1 MVDPSGTDNFSVS
14 VIIPTFNRVEYL
26 PDALDS
32 VYSQTHSVSEVIVV
46 DDGST
51 DHTVEKLSPAY
62 PSVQFLRQENQGV
75 SAARNLGI
83 AQASHPWIALLD
95 SDDRWTPQKLE
106 QQITHLSQNPSLRA
120 VHSGEKWI
128 RDGKEIN
135 IPASLDKSKDGLW
148 ERSLE
153 KCIICPSSVLLHQS
167 VFEKT
172 GTFDPS
178 LAICEDYDFWLRL
191 LLTHEIG
198 LIEEPL
204 VHKYGGHPDQLSMST
219 WGLDRF
225 RVQSL
230 EKISTFKNITPRH
243 QAQIYET
250 IIRKTDLLIQG
261 FKKHGKYEEAQRYQ
275 VQKDT
280 AIHELSLLSEN
291 IVS

>member
-1 MVDPSGTDNFSVS
+1 MD
-14 VIIPTFNRVEYL
+14 
-26 PDALDS
+26 
-32 VYSQTHSVSEVIVV
+32 
-46 DDGST
+46 
-51 DHTVEKLSPAY
+51 
-62 PSVQFLRQENQGV
+62 RQIN
-75 SAARNLGI
+75 
-83 AQASHPWIALLD
+83 
-95 SDDRWTPQKLE
+95 
-106 QQITHLSQNPSLRA
+106 HLSQNPSLRA
-120 VHSGEKWI
+120 VHTGEKWI
-128 RDGKEIN
+128 RNGKEIN
-135 IPASLDKSKDGLW
+135 IPASLDKTKDGLW

-167 VFEKT
+167 VFEKI

-191 LLTHEIG
+191 LLTHKIG

-230 EKISTFKNITPRH
+230 EKISTFGHIKPS
-243 QAQIYET
+243 QKAQINET
-250 IIRKTDLLIQG
+250 IFRKTDLLIQG

-275 VQKDT
+275 DLKDQ
-280 AIHELSLLSEN
+280 ASHQLSLLGEN

>member
-32 VYSQTHSVSEVIVV
+32 VYSQTHPVTEVIVV

-51 DHTVEKLSPAY
+51 DHTVEKLSPSY

-75 SAARNLGI
+75 SSARNLGI
-83 AQASHPWIALLD
+83 AKASHPWIALLD

-106 QQITHLSQNPSLRA
+106 RQVTHLSQNPSLRA
-120 VHSGEKWI
+120 VHTGEKWI

-135 IPASLDKSKDGLW
+135 IPASLDKSKEGLW

-153 KCIICPSSVLLHQS
+153 KCIICPSSVLLHPS

-243 QAQIYET
+243 RAPIYET
-250 IIRKTDLLIQG
+250 IIRKTDLLVKG
-261 FKKHGKYEEAQRYQ
+261 FIKHEKHQEAQRYQ

>member
-32 VYSQTHSVSEVIVV
+32 VYSQTHPVTEVIVV

-51 DHTVEKLSPAY
+51 DHTVEKLSPSY

-75 SAARNLGI
+75 SSARNLGI
-83 AQASHPWIALLD
+83 AKASHPWIALLD

-106 QQITHLSQNPSLRA
+106 RQITHLSQNPSLRA
-120 VHSGEKWI
+120 VHTGEKWI

-135 IPASLDKSKDGLW
+135 IPASLDKSKEGLW

-191 LLTHEIG
+191 LLTHQVG

-243 QAQIYET
+243 RAQIYET

>member
-32 VYSQTHSVSEVIVV
+32 VYSQTHPVSEVIVV

-51 DHTVEKLSPAY
+51 DHTVEKLSPSY

-75 SAARNLGI
+75 SSARNLGI
-83 AQASHPWIALLD
+83 AKASHPWIALLD

-106 QQITHLSQNPSLRA
+106 RQVTHLSQNPSLRA
-120 VHSGEKWI
+120 VHTGEKWI

-135 IPASLDKSKDGLW
+135 IPASLDKSKEGLW

-243 QAQIYET
+243 RAQIYET

>member
-1 MVDPSGTDNFSVS
+1 MVDPSGADNFPVS
-14 VIIPTFNRVEYL
+14 VIIPTHNRAEYL
-26 PDALDS
+26 PHALDS
-32 VYSQTHSVSEVIVV
+32 VYSQACPVVEVIVV

-51 DHTVEKLSPAY
+51 DHTVEKLRSAY
-62 PSVQFLRQENQGV
+62 PSVHFLKQENHGV
-75 SAARNLGI
+75 SSARNLGI
-83 AQASHPWIALLD
+83 VKASHPWIALLD
-95 SDDRWTPQKLE
+95 SDDRWAPQKL
-106 QQITHLSQNPSLRA
+106 QRQINHLSQKPSLRA
-120 VHSGEKWI
+120 VHTGEKWI
-128 RDGKEIN
+128 RNGKQVN
-135 IPASLDKSKDGLW
+135 IPATLDKSEDRLW

-167 VFEKT
+167 VFKKI
-172 GTFDPS
+172 GNFDHS
-178 LAICEDYDFWLRL
+178 LPICEDYDFWLRL
-191 LLTHEIG
+191 LLTHKIG
-198 LIEEPL
+198 LIDEPL

-243 QAQIYET
+243 RAQIYET
-250 IIRKTDLLIQG
+250 IIRKTDLLVKG
-261 FKKHGKYEEAQRYQ
+261 FIKHQKHEEAERYQ

>member
-32 VYSQTHSVSEVIVV
+32 VYSQTHPVTEVIVV

-51 DHTVEKLSPAY
+51 DHTVEKLSPSY

-75 SAARNLGI
+75 SSARNLGI
-83 AQASHPWIALLD
+83 AKASHPWIALLD

-106 QQITHLSQNPSLRA
+106 RQINHLSQNPSLRA
-120 VHSGEKWI
+120 VHTGEKWI
-128 RDGKEIN
+128 RDGKDIN

-230 EKISTFKNITPRH
+230 KKISGFENITPRH
-243 QAQIYET
+243 RAQIYET

>member
-32 VYSQTHSVSEVIVV
+32 VYSQTHPVTEVIVV

-51 DHTVEKLSPAY
+51 DHTVEKLSPSY

-75 SAARNLGI
+75 SSARNLGI
-83 AQASHPWIALLD
+83 AKASHPWIALLD

-120 VHSGEKWI
+120 VHTEEKWI

-230 EKISTFKNITPRH
+230 KKISGFENITPRH
-243 QAQIYET
+243 RAQIYET

>member
-32 VYSQTHSVSEVIVV
+32 VYSQTHPVTEVIVV

-51 DHTVEKLSPAY
+51 DHTVEKLSPSY

-75 SAARNLGI
+75 SSARNLGI
-83 AQASHPWIALLD
+83 AKASHPWIALLD

-120 VHSGEKWI
+120 VHTGEKWI

-135 IPASLDKSKDGLW
+135 IPASLDKSKEGLW

-191 LLTHEIG
+191 LLTHQVG
-198 LIEEPL
+198 LVEEPL

-243 QAQIYET
+243 RAQIYET

>member
-14 VIIPTFNRVEYL
+14 VIIPTFNRIEFL
-26 PDALDS
+26 SHALDS
-32 VYSQTHSVSEVIVV
+32 VFSQSYAATEVIVV

-62 PSVQFLRQENQGV
+62 PSVRFLRQENQGV
-75 SAARNLGI
+75 SAARNFGI
-83 AQASHPWIALLD
+83 IEAENPWIALLD
-95 SDDRWTPQKLE
+95 SDDRWAPEKLDR
-106 QQITHLSQNPSLRA
+106 QINHLSQNPSLRA
-120 VHSGEKWI
+120 VHTGEKWI
-128 RDGKEIN
+128 RNGQEIN
-135 IPASLDKSKDGLW
+135 IPASLDKTKDGLW

-167 VFEKT
+167 VFEKIA
-172 GTFDPS
+172 TFDPS

-204 VHKYGGHPDQLSMST
+204 VHKYGGHPDQLSTST

-230 EKISTFKNITPRH
+230 KKISGFENISPT
-243 QAQIYET
+243 QKAQIHET
-250 IIRKTDLLIQG
+250 IFRKTDLLIQG

-275 VQKDT
+275 AIKDQ
-280 AIHELSLLSEN
+280 ASHQLSLLSEN

>member
-32 VYSQTHSVSEVIVV
+32 VYSQTHPVSEVIVV

-51 DHTVEKLSPAY
+51 DHTVEKLSPSY

-75 SAARNLGI
+75 SSARNLGI
-83 AQASHPWIALLD
+83 AKASHPWIALLD

-106 QQITHLSQNPSLRA
+106 RQINHLSQNPSLRA

-135 IPASLDKSKDGLW
+135 IPASLDKSKEGLW

-198 LIEEPL
+198 LIDEPL

-230 EKISTFKNITPRH
+230 KKISGFENITPRH
-243 QAQIYET
+243 RAQIYET

>member
-32 VYSQTHSVSEVIVV
+32 VYSQTHPVSEVIVV

-75 SAARNLGI
+75 SSARNLGI

-106 QQITHLSQNPSLRA
+106 RQVTHLSQNPSLRA
-120 VHSGEKWI
+120 VHTGEKWI

-135 IPASLDKSKDGLW
+135 IPASLDKSKEGLW

-198 LIEEPL
+198 LIDEPL

-219 WGLDRF
+219 WGLNRF

-230 EKISTFKNITPRH
+230 EKISTFKNINPR
-243 QAQIYET
+243 QKAQIYET
-250 IIRKTDLLIQG
+250 IICKTELLVKG
-261 FKKHGKYEEAQRYQ
+261 FIKHEKHQEAQRYQ

>member
-32 VYSQTHSVSEVIVV
+32 VYSQTHPVTEVIVV

-51 DHTVEKLSPAY
+51 DHTVEKLSPSY

-75 SAARNLGI
+75 SSARNLGI
-83 AQASHPWIALLD
+83 AKASHPWIALLD

-106 QQITHLSQNPSLRA
+106 RQINHLSQNPSLRA
-120 VHSGEKWI
+120 VHTGEKWI
-128 RDGKEIN
+128 RDGKDIN
-135 IPASLDKSKDGLW
+135 IPASLDKSKDGIW

-230 EKISTFKNITPRH
+230 KKISGFENISPT
-243 QAQIYET
+243 QKAQIYET

-261 FKKHGKYEEAQRYQ
+261 FKKHGKDEEAQRYQ
-275 VQKDT
+275 ALKDQ
-280 AIHELSLLSEN
+280 ASHQLSLLSEN

>member
-32 VYSQTHSVSEVIVV
+32 VYSQTHPVSEVIVV

-51 DHTVEKLSPAY
+51 DHTVEKLSPSY

-75 SAARNLGI
+75 SSARNLGI
-83 AQASHPWIALLD
+83 AKASHPWIVLLD

-106 QQITHLSQNPSLRA
+106 RQVTHLSQNPSLRA
-120 VHSGEKWI
+120 VHTGEKWI

-135 IPASLDKSKDGLW
+135 IPASLDKSKEGLW

-230 EKISTFKNITPRH
+230 KKISGFENITPRH
-243 QAQIYET
+243 RAQIYET

>member
-32 VYSQTHSVSEVIVV
+32 VYSQTHPVTEVIVV

-62 PSVQFLRQENQGV
+62 PSAQFLRQENQGV
-75 SAARNLGI
+75 SSARNLGI
-83 AQASHPWIALLD
+83 AKASHPWIALLD

-106 QQITHLSQNPSLRA
+106 RQINHLSQNPSLRA
-120 VHSGEKWI
+120 VHTGEKWI

-135 IPASLDKSKDGLW
+135 IPASLDKSKEGLW

-198 LIEEPL
+198 LIDEPL

-243 QAQIYET
+243 RAQIYET

>member
-32 VYSQTHSVSEVIVV
+32 VYSQTHPVSEVIVV

-62 PSVQFLRQENQGV
+62 PSVQFLRQKNQGV
-75 SAARNLGI
+75 SSARNLGI
-83 AQASHPWIALLD
+83 AKATHPWIALLD

-106 QQITHLSQNPSLRA
+106 RQVTHLSQNPSLRA
-120 VHSGEKWI
+120 VHTGEKWI

-135 IPASLDKSKDGLW
+135 IPASLDKSKEGLW

-191 LLTHEIG
+191 LLTHKIG
-198 LIEEPL
+198 LIDEPL

-243 QAQIYET
+243 RAQIYET
-250 IIRKTDLLIQG
+250 IIRKTDLLVKG
-261 FKKHGKYEEAQRYQ
+261 FIKHEKHQEAQRYQ

>member
-14 VIIPTFNRVEYL
+14 VIIPTFNRIEFL
-26 PDALDS
+26 SHALDS
-32 VYSQTHSVSEVIVV
+32 VFSQSYEATEVIVV

-62 PSVQFLRQENQGV
+62 PSVRFLRQENQGV

-83 AQASHPWIALLD
+83 IKAENPWIALLD
-95 SDDRWTPQKLE
+95 SDDRWALEKLDR
-106 QQITHLSQNPSLRA
+106 QINHLSQNPSLRA
-120 VHSGEKWI
+120 VHTGEKWI
-128 RDGKEIN
+128 RNGKEIN
-135 IPASLDKSKDGLW
+135 IPASLDKTKDGLW

-167 VFEKT
+167 VFEKI

-230 EKISTFKNITPRH
+230 EKISTFGNIKPS
-243 QAQIYET
+243 QKAQIHET
-250 IIRKTDLLIQG
+250 IFRKTDLLIQG

-275 VQKDT
+275 ALKDQ
-280 AIHELSLLSEN
+280 ASHQLSLLSEN

>member
-32 VYSQTHSVSEVIVV
+32 VYSQTHPVSEVIVV

-51 DHTVEKLSPAY
+51 DHTVEKLSPSY

-75 SAARNLGI
+75 SSARNLGI
-83 AQASHPWIALLD
+83 AKASHPWIALLD

-106 QQITHLSQNPSLRA
+106 RQINHLSQNPSLRA

-135 IPASLDKSKDGLW
+135 IPASLDKSKEGLW

-198 LIEEPL
+198 LIDEPL

-230 EKISTFKNITPRH
+230 KKISGFENISPT
-243 QAQIYET
+243 QKAQIYET

-275 VQKDT
+275 ALKDQ
-280 AIHELSLLSEN
+280 ASYQLSLLSESE
-291 IVS
+291 VS

>member
-14 VIIPTFNRVEYL
+14 VIIPTFDRTEFL
-26 PDALDS
+26 SHALDS
-32 VYSQTHSVSEVIVV
+32 VFSQSYVATEVIVV

-62 PSVQFLRQENQGV
+62 PSVRFLRQENQGV

-83 AQASHPWIALLD
+83 MKAENPWIALLD
-95 SDDRWTPQKLE
+95 SDDRWAPEKLDR
-106 QQITHLSQNPSLRA
+106 QINHLSQNPSLRA
-120 VHSGEKWI
+120 VHTGEKWI
-128 RDGKEIN
+128 RNGQEIN
-135 IPASLDKSKDGLW
+135 IPASLDKTKDGLW

-167 VFEKT
+167 VFEKI

-230 EKISTFKNITPRH
+230 EKISTFGNISPT
-243 QAQIYET
+243 QKSQIHGT

-275 VQKDT
+275 ALKNQ
-280 AIHELSLLSEN
+280 ASHQLSLLSEN

>member
-32 VYSQTHSVSEVIVV
+32 VYSQTHPVSEVIVV

-62 PSVQFLRQENQGV
+62 PSVQFLRQKNQGV
-75 SAARNLGI
+75 SSARNLGI
-83 AQASHPWIALLD
+83 AKASHPWIALLD

-106 QQITHLSQNPSLRA
+106 RQVTHLSQNPSLRA
-120 VHSGEKWI
+120 VHTGEKWI

-135 IPASLDKSKDGLW
+135 IPASLDKSKEGLW

-198 LIEEPL
+198 LIDEPL

-230 EKISTFKNITPRH
+230 EKISTFKNINPR
-243 QAQIYET
+243 QKAQIYET
-250 IIRKTDLLIQG
+250 IIRKTDMLVKG
-261 FKKHGKYEEAQRYQ
+261 FIKHEKHQEAQRYQ

>member
-26 PDALDS
+26 PGALDS
-32 VYSQTHSVSEVIVV
+32 VYSQIHPVSEVIVV

-51 DHTVEKLSPAY
+51 DHTVEKLSPSY

-75 SAARNLGI
+75 SSARNLGI
-83 AQASHPWIALLD
+83 AKASHPWIALLD

-106 QQITHLSQNPSLRA
+106 RQINHLSQNPSLRA
-120 VHSGEKWI
+120 VHTEEKWI

-135 IPASLDKSKDGLW
+135 IPASLDKSKEGLW

-167 VFEKT
+167 VFEET

-198 LIEEPL
+198 LIDEPL

-230 EKISTFKNITPRH
+230 KKISGFENISPT
-243 QAQIYET
+243 QKAQIHET

-261 FKKHGKYEEAQRYQ
+261 FKKHGKYKEAQRYQ

-280 AIHELSLLSEN
+280 AIHELSLLNEN

>member
-32 VYSQTHSVSEVIVV
+32 VYSQTHPVSEVIVV

-75 SAARNLGI
+75 SSARNLGI
-83 AQASHPWIALLD
+83 AQASHPRIALLD

-106 QQITHLSQNPSLRA
+106 RQVTHLSQNPSLRA
-120 VHSGEKWI
+120 VHTGEKWI

-135 IPASLDKSKDGLW
+135 IPASLDKSKEGLW

-198 LIEEPL
+198 LIDEPL

-219 WGLDRF
+219 WGLNRF

-230 EKISTFKNITPRH
+230 EKISTFKNINPR
-243 QAQIYET
+243 QKAQIYET
-250 IIRKTDLLIQG
+250 IICKTELLVKG
-261 FKKHGKYEEAQRYQ
+261 FIKHEKHQEAQRYQ

>member
-32 VYSQTHSVSEVIVV
+32 VYSQIHPVTEVIVV

-62 PSVQFLRQENQGV
+62 PSAQFLRQENQGV
-75 SAARNLGI
+75 SSARNLGI
-83 AQASHPWIALLD
+83 AKASHPWIALLD

-120 VHSGEKWI
+120 VHTGEKWI

-230 EKISTFKNITPRH
+230 KKISGFENINPRH
-243 QAQIYET
+243 RAQIYET

-261 FKKHGKYEEAQRYQ
+261 FKKHDKYEEAQRYQ

>member
-32 VYSQTHSVSEVIVV
+32 VYSQTHPVTEVIVV

-75 SAARNLGI
+75 SSARNLGI
-83 AQASHPWIALLD
+83 AKASHPWIALLD

-120 VHSGEKWI
+120 VHTGEKWI

-135 IPASLDKSKDGLW
+135 IPASLDKSKEGLW

-198 LIEEPL
+198 LIDEPL

-243 QAQIYET
+243 RAQIYET

>member
-62 PSVQFLRQENQGV
+62 PSAQFLRQENQGV
-75 SAARNLGI
+75 SSARNLGI
-83 AQASHPWIALLD
+83 AKASHPWIALLD

-120 VHSGEKWI
+120 VHTGEKWI

-230 EKISTFKNITPRH
+230 KKISGFENLTPRH
-243 QAQIYET
+243 RAQIYET

-280 AIHELSLLSEN
+280 AIHELSLLNEN

>member
-14 VIIPTFNRVEYL
+14 VIIPTFNRIEFL
-26 PDALDS
+26 FHALDS
-32 VYSQTHSVSEVIVV
+32 VFSQSYAATEVIVV

-62 PSVQFLRQENQGV
+62 PSVRFLRQENQGV
-75 SAARNLGI
+75 SAARNLGVI
-83 AQASHPWIALLD
+83 KAENPWIALLD
-95 SDDRWTPQKLE
+95 SDDRWAPEKLDR
-106 QQITHLSQNPSLRA
+106 QINHLSQNPSLRA
-120 VHSGEKWI
+120 VHTGEKWI
-128 RDGKEIN
+128 RNGKEIN
-135 IPASLDKSKDGLW
+135 IPASLDKTKDGLW

-167 VFEKT
+167 VFEKI

-230 EKISTFKNITPRH
+230 EKISTFGNISPT
-243 QAQIYET
+243 QKSQIHGT

-275 VQKDT
+275 ALKNQ
-280 AIHELSLLSEN
+280 ASHQLSLLSEN

>member
-14 VIIPTFNRVEYL
+14 VIIPTFNRIEFL
-26 PDALDS
+26 SHALDS
-32 VYSQTHSVSEVIVV
+32 VFSQSYEATEIIVV

-62 PSVQFLRQENQGV
+62 PSVRFLRQENQGV

-83 AQASHPWIALLD
+83 IKAENPWIALLD
-95 SDDRWTPQKLE
+95 SDDRWAPEKLDR
-106 QQITHLSQNPSLRA
+106 QINHLSQNPSLRA
-120 VHSGEKWI
+120 VHTGEKWI
-128 RDGKEIN
+128 RNGKEIN
-135 IPASLDKSKDGLW
+135 IPASLDKTKDGLW

-167 VFEKT
+167 VFEKI

-191 LLTHEIG
+191 LLTHKIG

-230 EKISTFKNITPRH
+230 EKISTFGHIKPS
-243 QAQIYET
+243 QKAQINET
-250 IIRKTDLLIQG
+250 IFRKTDLLIQG

-275 VQKDT
+275 DLKDQ
-280 AIHELSLLSEN
+280 ASHQLSLLGEN

>member
-32 VYSQTHSVSEVIVV
+32 VYSQTHPVTEVIVV

-51 DHTVEKLSPAY
+51 DHTVEKLSPSY

-75 SAARNLGI
+75 SSARNLGI
-83 AQASHPWIALLD
+83 AKASHPWIALLD

-106 QQITHLSQNPSLRA
+106 RQINHLSQNPSLRA

-128 RDGKEIN
+128 RDGKEMN
-135 IPASLDKSKDGLW
+135 IPASLDKLKEGLW

-178 LAICEDYDFWLRL
+178 LAICEDYDFWIRL
-191 LLTHEIG
+191 LLTHQVG
-198 LIEEPL
+198 LVEEPL

-243 QAQIYET
+243 RAQIYET
-250 IIRKTDLLIQG
+250 IICKTDLLIQG

-280 AIHELSLLSEN
+280 AIHELSLLNEN

>member
-1 MVDPSGTDNFSVS
+1 M
-14 VIIPTFNRVEYL
+14 
-26 PDALDS
+26 
-32 VYSQTHSVSEVIVV
+32 

-75 SAARNLGI
+75 SSARNLGI
-83 AQASHPWIALLD
+83 AKASHPWIALLD

-120 VHSGEKWI
+120 VHTEEKWI

-178 LAICEDYDFWLRL
+178 IAICEDYDFWIRL
-191 LLTHEIG
+191 LLTHQVG
-198 LIEEPL
+198 LVEEPL

-230 EKISTFKNITPRH
+230 KKISGFENLTPRH
-243 QAQIYET
+243 RAQIYET

>member
-51 DHTVEKLSPAY
+51 DHTVEKLSPSY
-62 PSVQFLRQENQGV
+62 PSVQFLRQEKQGV
-75 SAARNLGI
+75 SSARNLGI

-95 SDDRWTPQKLE
+95 SDDRWTPEKLE
-106 QQITHLSQNPSLRA
+106 RQINHLSQNPSLRA
-120 VHSGEKWI
+120 LHTGEKWI

-148 ERSLE
+148 EKSLE

-191 LLTHEIG
+191 LLTHQVG
-198 LIEEPL
+198 LVEEPL

-243 QAQIYET
+243 RAQIYET
-250 IIRKTDLLIQG
+250 IICKTDLLIQG

>member
-14 VIIPTFNRVEYL
+14 VIIPTFNRIEFL
-26 PDALDS
+26 SHALDS
-32 VYSQTHSVSEVIVV
+32 VFSQSYAATEVIVV

-62 PSVQFLRQENQGV
+62 PSVRFLRQENQGV

-83 AQASHPWIALLD
+83 IKAENPWIALLD
-95 SDDRWTPQKLE
+95 SDDRWALEKLDR
-106 QQITHLSQNPSLRA
+106 QINHLSQNPSLRA
-120 VHSGEKWI
+120 VHTGEKWI
-128 RDGKEIN
+128 RNGKEIN
-135 IPASLDKSKDGLW
+135 IPASLDKTKDGLW

-167 VFEKT
+167 VFEKI

-191 LLTHEIG
+191 LLTHKIG

-230 EKISTFKNITPRH
+230 EKISTFGNISPVKRLKFTRRFS
-243 QAQIYET
+243 AKQICSFRDSKST
-250 IIRKTDLLIQG
+250 ANTRKLNATKTLKTRLLTSYR
-261 FKKHGKYEEAQRYQ
+261 F
-275 VQKDT
+275 
-280 AIHELSLLSEN
+280 
-291 IVS
+291 

>member
-32 VYSQTHSVSEVIVV
+32 VYSQTHPVSEVIVV

-75 SAARNLGI
+75 SSARNLGI
-83 AQASHPWIALLD
+83 AKASHPWIALLD

-106 QQITHLSQNPSLRA
+106 RQVTHLSQNPSLRA
-120 VHSGEKWI
+120 VHTGEKWI

-198 LIEEPL
+198 LIDEPL

-243 QAQIYET
+243 RAQIYET
-250 IIRKTDLLIQG
+250 IIRKTDLLVKG
-261 FKKHGKYEEAQRYQ
+261 FIKHEKHQEAQRYQ